1 MTTQHISGEFPMNPK
16 KKIALIA
23 HDLKKKDMVEWAKY
37 NRDTLAEHE
46 IFATGTT
53 GILLEKELDVPVT
66 KLKSGPLGGDQQ
78 IGSRISEGVIDMLIF
93 FWDPMGQ
100 MPHDPDVKALLR
112 IAVVWNIPVACN
124 RATADYLVSSPLLK
138 STYERSNPDYG
149 SYERRS
155 INI

>member
-1 MTTQHISGEFPMNPK
+1 MTTQDISGEFPLNPK

-37 NRDTLAEHE
+37 NRRTLAEHE

-53 GILLEKELDVPVT
+53 GILLEKELDMPVT

-149 SYERRS
+149 SYEQRNIS
-155 INI
+155 I